1 MKLFKFTQVEKKY
14 YDYEIEAET
23 AEEAREIFNNT
34 MDIKIDWENPDYL
47 DGEYYFEE
55 IKE

>member
-34 MDIKIDWENPDYL
+34 MDVKIDWENPDYL